1 MADSPLAF
9 AWRPKAISESE
20 EIKVSQVRNASN
32 VHLVFPNG
40 FSFFQPYLEYWI
52 KETLEIGGEAYV
64 SETEA
69 GNGSGLFLY
78 DDYEKAGSI
87 FTRSREVFDY
97 FYKLKPFKSIYAELQ
112 TEHPKEIYDIHTVD
126 LENNAL
132 DHTFSHTIS
141 VADVEQIE
149 EIRQFMLSTH
159 PGTDPRWIDVALTN
173 GDRCVTV
180 RLGDEIAGVGWLSLV
195 NGIGRLHSLFVKPRF
210 REIGVG
216 MDILFARLLWL
227 KSKHARMAL
236 SEISVNN
243 LQSSRIS
250 VRGGMKVSGQ
260 VYQYFRTETGKPA
273 RLDGSVLEQ
282 EAR

>member
-1 MADSPLAF
+1 MTQ
-9 AWRPKAISESE
+9 SE
-20 EIKVSQVRNASN
+20 EIKASQVRNVSD

-97 FYKLKPFKSIYAELQ
+97 FYKLKPFRSIYAELQ

-132 DHTFSHTIS
+132 DHTFSHAI
-141 VADVEQIE
+141 
-149 EIRQFMLSTH
+149 
-159 PGTDPRWIDVALTN
+159 
-173 GDRCVTV
+173 
-180 RLGDEIAGVGWLSLV
+180 
-195 NGIGRLHSLFVKPRF
+195 
-210 REIGVG
+210 
-216 MDILFARLLWL
+216 
-227 KSKHARMAL
+227 
-236 SEISVNN
+236 
-243 LQSSRIS
+243 
-250 VRGGMKVSGQ
+250 
-260 VYQYFRTETGKPA
+260 
-273 RLDGSVLEQ
+273 
-282 EAR
+282 

>member
-20 EIKVSQVRNASN
+20 EIKVFQVPNASN

-52 KETLEIGGEAYV
+52 KETLEIGGEAYA
-64 SETEA
+64 SETAA

-97 FYKLKPFKSIYAELQ
+97 FYRLKPFKSIYAELQ

-132 DHTFSHTIS
+132 DHTFSHAIS
-141 VADVEQIE
+141 VADTEQIE
-149 EIRQFMLSTH
+149 EIRQFVLSTH
-159 PGTDPRWIDVALTN
+159 PGTNPRWIDVALTN

-180 RLGDEIAGVGWLSLV
+180 QLGDEIAGAGWLSLV

-210 REIGVG
+210 RKLGAG
-216 MDILFARLLWL
+216 LDILFARLLWL
-227 KSKHARMAL
+227 KSKHARMAF

-243 LQSSRIS
+243 LQSSGIS

-260 VYQYFRTETGKPA
+260 VYQYFRTETGKP
-273 RLDGSVLEQ
+273 RD
-282 EAR
+282 

>member
-1 MADSPLAF
+1 MSQ
-9 AWRPKAISESE
+9 SE
-20 EIKVSQVRNASN
+20 EIKASQVRDASD
-32 VHLVFPNG
+32 VHLVFPDG

-52 KETLEIGGEAYV
+52 KETLEIGGEAHV
-64 SETEA
+64 SETA
-69 GNGSGLFLY
+69 TGNGSGLFLY

-112 TEHPKEIYDIHTVD
+112 TEYPKEIYDIHTID
-126 LENNAL
+126 LEGNSL
-132 DHTFSHTIS
+132 DHTFSHAIS
-141 VADVEQIE
+141 VADGQQVE

-159 PGTDPRWIDVALTN
+159 PGTNPRWIDVALRN
-173 GDRCVTV
+173 GDRCVAV
-180 RLGDEIAGVGWLSLV
+180 RLGAEIAGAGWLSLV

-210 REIGVG
+210 RKIGVG
-216 MDILFARLLWL
+216 LDILFARLLWL

-250 VRGGMKVSGQ
+250 ARGGMSVSGH
-260 VYQYFRTETGKPA
+260 VYQYFRTDLGKS
-273 RLDGSVLEQ
+273 RG
-282 EAR
+282 

>member
-1 MADSPLAF
+1 VADSRLAFEWRPLA
-9 AWRPKAISESE
+9 ISRSE
-20 EIKVSQVRNASN
+20 EIRVSQLRNASD
-32 VHLVFPNG
+32 VHSAFPNG

-64 SETEA
+64 SETAA

-87 FTRSREVFDY
+87 FTRSREAFDY

-112 TEHPKEIYDIHTVD
+112 TEYPKEIYDIFTKD
-126 LENNAL
+126 LENSL
-132 DHTFSHTIS
+132 DHTFSHAIS
-141 VADVEQIE
+141 VAHIEQVEE
-149 EIRQFMLSTH
+149 LRQFMLSTH
-159 PGTDPRWIDVALTN
+159 PGTNPRWIDVALRN
-173 GDRCVTV
+173 GDKCVTV

-210 REIGVG
+210 RKIGVG
-216 MDILFARLLWL
+216 LDILFARLLWL
-227 KSKHARMAL
+227 KSKHARIAL

-243 LQSSRIS
+243 LQSSGIS

-260 VYQYFRTETGKPA
+260 VYQYFRTETGKP
-273 RLDGSVLEQ
+273 RD
-282 EAR
+282 